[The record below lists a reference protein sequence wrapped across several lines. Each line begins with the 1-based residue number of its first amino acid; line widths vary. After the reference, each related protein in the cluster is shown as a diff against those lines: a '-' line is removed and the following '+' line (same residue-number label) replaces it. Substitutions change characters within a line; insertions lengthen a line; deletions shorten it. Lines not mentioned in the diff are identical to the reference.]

1 MERQESI
8 RKRNFSEFFKRDNE
22 LRFRQLKIKS
32 KWIIFNT
39 FYPFKSLFLY
49 KRFKRVYSGLQK
61 QIEDNCKA
69 GYWL

>member
-1 MERQESI
+1 MEKQENGH
-8 RKRNFSEFFKRDNE
+8 KRTFSEFFKRDTE
-22 LRFRQLKIKS
+22 LRFRKLKITS

-49 KRFKRVYSGLQK
+49 KRFKRVANGLQK

-69 GYWL
+69 GYWI